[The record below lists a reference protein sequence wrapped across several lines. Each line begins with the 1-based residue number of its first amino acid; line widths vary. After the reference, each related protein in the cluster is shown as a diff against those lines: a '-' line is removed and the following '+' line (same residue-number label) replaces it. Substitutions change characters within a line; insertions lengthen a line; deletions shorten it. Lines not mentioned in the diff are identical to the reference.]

1 MFVTGSRTLAIGAL
15 SAVVSL
21 VAFTSILWGLS
32 GALTVAGVEI
42 PRAMVFMVYLYVIVA
57 TLFAFKIG
65 RPLIKL
71 NFLSERLTAN
81 FRYALVRLRE
91 NAENVAF
98 YQARTSSAPPCGRVS
113 RPTSPTCGRACTG
126 G

>member
-1 MFVTGSRTLAIGAL
+1 MIRPHPKSTSTHTPCPYTTLFR
-15 SAVVSL
+15 S
-21 VAFTSILWGLS
+21 W
-32 GALTVAGVEI
+32 
-42 PRAMVFMVYLYVIVA
+42 
-57 TLFAFKIG
+57 FAFKHG

-98 YQARTSSAPPCGRVS
+98 YQGEAVERGTLWTRFSAYIANLWARVYRGLDRKSTRLNSSH
-113 RPTSPTCGRACTG
+113 
-126 G
+126 